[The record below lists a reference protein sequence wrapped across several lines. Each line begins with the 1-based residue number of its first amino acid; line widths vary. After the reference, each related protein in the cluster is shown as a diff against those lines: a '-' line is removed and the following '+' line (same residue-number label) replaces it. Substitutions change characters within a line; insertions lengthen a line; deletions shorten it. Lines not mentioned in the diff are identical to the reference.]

1 VISAIVLVNTDIGE
15 ERQVYEQIKAVEGV
29 EEAHALTGLYDLLI
43 KVQAESVDNL
53 KDNEKRLRK
62 LTGVSNL
69 STLMITGA
77 KK

>member
-15 ERQVYEQIKAVEGV
+15 EKQVFEKIKTVEGV

-43 KVQAESVDNL
+43 KVQAKSVDSL
-53 KDNEKRLRK
+53 KDNERLLRRIN
-62 LTGVSNL
+62 GVSNL

-77 KK
+77 NK

>member
-15 ERQVYEQIKAVEGV
+15 EKQVFEKIKTFKGV

-43 KVQAESVDNL
+43 KVQAKSVDSL
-53 KDNEKRLRK
+53 KDNERSLRK
-62 LTGVSNL
+62 LSGVSNL

-77 KK
+77 NK

>member
-1 VISAIVLVNTDIGE
+1 MLVNTDIGE
-15 ERQVYEQIKAVEGV
+15 ERQVYEKIKTAEGV
-29 EEAHALTGLYDLLI
+29 KEAHALTGLYDLLL
-43 KVQAESVDNL
+43 KVQASSVDNL

-77 KK
+77 NK

>member
-1 VISAIVLVNTDIGE
+1 MISAIVLVNTDIGE
-15 ERQVYEQIKAVEGV
+15 ERQVYEKIKTVQGV

-43 KVQAESVDNL
+43 KVQASSVDNL

-77 KK
+77 NK

>member
-1 VISAIVLVNTDIGE
+1 MLVNTDIGE
-15 ERQVYEQIKAVEGV
+15 ERQVIEKIKTIEGV

-43 KVQAESVDNL
+43 KVQAKSVDNL

-62 LTGVSNL
+62 LSGVSNL

-77 KK
+77 NK

>member
-1 VISAIVLVNTDIGE
+1 MLVNTDIGE
-15 ERQVYEQIKAVEGV
+15 EKQVIEKIKAVEGV

-43 KVQAESVDNL
+43 KVQAKSVDNL

-77 KK
+77 NK